1 MSRIKI
7 KSKVVKSTL
16 QNKDVIDMFHGV
28 IGTDGASISITHQKY
43 NLLEKNVK
51 RFLQVLE
58 ILHNVKFMDF
68 FSTFKD
74 NLDMYL
80 FALRRQFTEAF
91 SAPSIDEFL
100 SNGDE
105 LVTKLNIV
113 ALDYSKVPVEIVNN
127 FNSIYGELKKC
138 SLINTIIVTCK
149 NLIPHKK
156 SIEDINELKDKFLL
170 KGGLN
175 FAPLPF
181 LIFNFKQIYIDDR
194 LSEDNKDFILTI
206 LHKLYTIS
214 HEVYDTLSSPD
225 IDVNEFVTIIMSSID
240 DVKKQI
246 PRCEQAFNKIA
257 ESVDL
262 LKGNF
267 NGYYKDYISSN
278 NPTIIMENFVLDV
291 SKNTRASPTLTAQFR
306 KIIAHYRKIAAQ
318 QANNPKLQTLFQQVD
333 KNFQELENQRKKADM
348 ENSDE
353 EEEEPEDDTPMTEEE
368 MKAMEEGL
376 NKVMEN
382 IKEKNPALS
391 GMFDKLNADFGAAG
405 AEDAAGVST
414 TDGEAAAS
422 DAVDPK
428 KLTKAEQ
435 KKLNQKNKVLAAK
448 AERKVKADAAKAR
461 KNPIS
466 DEYVMVNA
474 ETVVE
479 TTEEPVAEAAAKT
492 TEEAVADTVANTTEE
507 AIADTVVETTVAETV
522 ADTVTETTVA
532 ETTEAETTEAE
543 TPEKTIAETE
553 VNPAADTAADTVA
566 DTAADTEVKPVAETT
581 AETVVEPVAEP
592 VVEPVAPK
600 KATKKTTKK
609 VAKLTNA

>member
-113 ALDYSKVPVEIVNN
+113 ALDYSKVPIEIVNN

-348 ENSDE
+348 ENSDDE
-353 EEEEPEDDTPMTEEE
+353 EEELEDDTPMTEEE

-391 GMFDKLNADFGAAG
+391 GMFDKLSADFGAA
-405 AEDAAGVST
+405 DAAGDKSATPASEEAST
-414 TDGEAAAS
+414 S

-448 AERKVKADAAKAR
+448 AERKIKADAAKAR

-474 ETVVE
+474 ET
-479 TTEEPVAEAAAKT
+479 TEEPIAEPVAE
-492 TEEAVADTVANTTEE
+492 TEVKPVAD
-507 AIADTVVETTVAETV
+507 TVAETV
-522 ADTVTETTVA
+522 AEATTAMTDTTTVTAEDTTTA
-532 ETTEAETTEAE
+532 TTEAATTTATTEA
-543 TPEKTIAETE
+543 AMTE
-553 VNPAADTAADTVA
+553 A
-566 DTAADTEVKPVAETT
+566 TT
-581 AETVVEPVAEP
+581 AEDTTTATTEATTTEAATT
-592 VVEPVAPK
+592 EAATAKIIIEATITEAATTEAATTEAATEEATSATTEKIKLTKETKPK
-600 KATKKTTKK
+600 AAKKTKK
-609 VAKLTNA
+609 

>member
-1 MSRIKI
+1 MSKIKI

-68 FSTFKD
+68 FPTFKD

-91 SAPSIDEFL
+91 SAPKIDEFL

-113 ALDYSKVPVEIVNN
+113 ALDYSRVPIEVVNN
-127 FNSIYGELKKC
+127 FNSVYGELKKC

-156 SIEDINELKDKFLL
+156 SIEDINELKDRFLL
-170 KGGLN
+170 KGGGMN

-306 KIIAHYRKIAAQ
+306 KIIAHYRKIASQ

-348 ENSDE
+348 ENSDDE
-353 EEEEPEDDTPMTEEE
+353 DEEPEDDTPMTEEE
-368 MKAMEEGL
+368 MKSMEEGL

-391 GMFDKLNADFGAAG
+391 GMFDKLNADFSATSGPTTAEEPAAAEGAATEEG
-405 AEDAAGVST
+405 
-414 TDGEAAAS
+414 AAA
-422 DAVDPK
+422 DPK
-428 KLTKAEQ
+428 KITKAEQ
-435 KKLNQKNKVLAAK
+435 KKINQKNKLLAAK
-448 AERKVKADAAKAR
+448 AERKAKTDAAKAR
-461 KNPIS
+461 KNPI
-466 DEYVMVNA
+466 DEEYVIVNA
-474 ETVVE
+474 AEAENATTTKNETTTAEAATENE
-479 TTEEPVAEAAAKT
+479 TTEVTATENETTTSEATITEIATTKIATTEAAT
-492 TEEAVADTVANTTEE
+492 TEEATTEAATTEATTEAATTEE
-507 AIADTVVETTVAETV
+507 ATTEAAT
-522 ADTVTETTVA
+522 TETTTA
-532 ETTEAETTEAE
+532 EAATTEAATTEAAATE
-543 TPEKTIAETE
+543 ATTE
-553 VNPAADTAADTVA
+553 V
-566 DTAADTEVKPVAETT
+566 
-581 AETVVEPVAEP
+581 
-592 VVEPVAPK
+592 
-600 KATKKTTKK
+600 ATTTKK
-609 VAKLTNA
+609 VTKKTKTAKS